1 MHRRDANVLTNE
13 ELEQLLSRLQELIVW
28 TSVGAGACADKAVD
42 CRLLM
47 PYYWR
52 LIALMRRLDASRLLA
67 GRLHYM
73 AGNLYAMAVEFDMH
87 KMHKQSEER
96 CYNDILSIMEEE
108 VRRVDCMER
117 EDNLYRV
124 DLMTRCLYAA
134 LRDQVVVPSRK
145 EAAELK
151 GAMQRLRAI
160 GKSAN

>member
-1 MHRRDANVLTNE
+1 
-13 ELEQLLSRLQELIVW
+13 
-28 TSVGAGACADKAVD
+28 
-42 CRLLM
+42 M

-52 LIALMRRLDASRLLA
+52 LLALMKRLDASRLLA

-73 AGNLYAMAVEFDMH
+73 SGNLYAMAVEFD
-87 KMHKQSEER
+87 MHKQSEER

-134 LRDQVVVPSRK
+134 LRDEVVVPSRK

-151 GAMQRLRAI
+151 GAMQRLRGT
-160 GKSAN
+160 GKPAD